1 MIRTLAAV
9 VAAGSIAWAPMTA
22 QQTEPPVDVCV
33 RPTCTWVT
41 MSGEDADRVLFELKR
56 IPELRE
62 ETSALRELVSLQDQ
76 TIRTASVTLAL
87 RTAER
92 DDARATVASGPTLTW
107 VVVVGAIAFVVG
119 AVAGGY
125 LVGVARN

>member
-22 QQTEPPVDVCV
+22 QQTEPPVDVCA

-92 DDARATVASGPTLTW
+92 DEARATVASGPTLTW

>member
-1 MIRTLAAV
+1 MRRTLTAAV
-9 VAAGSIAWAPMTA
+9 AVASLAWAPMTA
-22 QQTEPPVDVCV
+22 QPTEPPTEVCA

-56 IPELRE
+56 IPALRE

-76 TIRTASVTLAL
+76 TIRTSSVALAL

-92 DDARATVASGPTLTW
+92 DEARATVATGPTLTW
-107 VVVVGAIAFVVG
+107 VVVAGAIAFVVG